1 MYILTRKVKIYL
13 FFMHTCMSLSVSCG
27 LSVDRGTLRSSNCSV
42 LAIWKCLRL
51 RAPFS
56 VWPECSLAVA
66 PAQSSLAPGDTCS
79 WLLASRCYSCCCR
92 LPSCQGDGCTGVLLS
107 SSWFYRSAP
116 GFAHS
121 SLHSI
126 GNWAASPRCE
136 YSHVSIGL
144 KSLGSV
150 CLLVQLTEAG
160 CLQSKQLRFLLALL
174 QWRHLHLAVGC
185 NKYTTNKRVWCS
197 YTNNFCSAILIRV
210 PESPR

>member
-27 LSVDRGTLRSSNCSV
+27 LSVDRGTLRSSNCPV

-66 PAQSSLAPGDTCS
+66 PAQSPSAPGDTPCS

-92 LPSCQGDGCTGVLLS
+92 LPSCQGDGCTGVLSS
-107 SSWFYRSAP
+107 SSWFSRCAP
-116 GFAHS
+116 GFAHIVYTVLAIE
-121 SLHSI
+121 LHLLDVH
-126 GNWAASPRCE
+126 
-136 YSHVSIGL
+136 SHIVSIRL
-144 KSLGSV
+144 KSLGSACV
-150 CLLVQLTEAG
+150 LAQLTEAG

-174 QWRHLHLAVGC
+174 PWMHLHLAVGC
-185 NKYTTNKRVWCS
+185 KYTTNKRVWCR
-197 YTNNFCSAILIRV
+197 YTNNFCSAIQIRV
-210 PESPR
+210 PKSPR